1 MRLHRALRGDLRAP
15 PPKRVRV
22 YTKNKLDLHAQI
34 YVVSWHIHIDENGT
48 GSSSI

>member
-1 MRLHRALRGDLRAP
+1 VRLHRALRGNFS

-22 YTKNKLDLHAQI
+22 STKNKLVLHAQI
-34 YVVSWHIHIDENGT
+34 YVGRILHNHIDENDT